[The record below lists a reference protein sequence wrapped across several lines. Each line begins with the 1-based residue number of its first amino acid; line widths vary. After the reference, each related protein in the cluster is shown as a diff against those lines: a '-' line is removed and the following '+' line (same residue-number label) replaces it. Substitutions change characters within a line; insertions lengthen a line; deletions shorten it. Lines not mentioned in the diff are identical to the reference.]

1 MPAGVTHTQAR
12 GPRAAGPAYRV
23 ELADVHAHLFGVQLR
38 IARPAAVQRLS
49 LPVWIPGSYLV
60 REFARHL
67 QGLQAQ
73 QGGMPVAVVQCDK
86 CTWEVAC
93 DPSRPLELHYQVYAF
108 DNSVRAAW
116 LDAQRAFFNGTSLFL
131 RVHGQ
136 EEQPHALALPA
147 PRGYR
152 HWQLATGLAPAGAL
166 QRGFGNYQSPPTT
179 TRWSTARSRWGP
191 SGARISRCAASR
203 TRWWWPAPPQAW
215 MATGWWPTSGASA
228 RPRWR
233 SGTAPP
239 AAAAACAA
247 RRMRPMCSWS
257 MRSMTVTAGWS
268 TATPPRWCAAARI
281 CPGA

>member
-12 GPRAAGPAYRV
+12 APRAAGPAYRV

-152 HWQLATGLAPAGAL
+152 HWQLATGLAPAGPL
-166 QRGFGNYQSPPTT
+166 QRGFGNYVAADYDTLVDSPVEMGPFWRADFQVRGIPHALVVAGAAPSLDGDRFPAAQPLTEQIQQNASASTT
-179 TRWSTARSRWGP
+179 TGP
-191 SGARISRCAASR
+191 
-203 TRWWWPAPPQAW
+203 
-215 MATGWWPTSGASA
+215 
-228 RPRWR
+228 
-233 SGTAPP
+233 
-239 AAAAACAA
+239 
-247 RRMRPMCSWS
+247 
-257 MRSMTVTAGWS
+257 
-268 TATPPRWCAAARI
+268 
-281 CPGA
+281 